1 MQGKGMLAWEGRD
14 RNRQN
19 VSLPPHPV
27 QSGPSLLN
35 GSVLPTLRVGL
46 SHSDHWHT
54 CNSSRKHPCR
64 HSHDLPVHSI
74 QSYWHPK
81 PTFRGKRH
89 TLGRKVLLVSLAGK
103 CCSAKGCAPVSKRT
117 IDRTRTAWG
126 SPGPRPCGHHRCWV
140 LGDSEHRTDQI
151 QPHLWKLHMGL
162 RRP

>member
-1 MQGKGMLAWEGRD
+1 MLAWERRN

-27 QSGPSLLN
+27 QSGSSLLN
-35 GSVLPTLRVGL
+35 GSMLPTFKVGL

-54 CNSSRKHPCR
+54 CNSSLKHPCR

-74 QSYWHPK
+74 QSCWHPK

-89 TLGRKVLLVSLAGK
+89 TLGRTVLPFSLARK
-103 CCSAKGCAPVSKRT
+103 CCSTKGCAPVSKRT
-117 IDRTRTAWG
+117 I
-126 SPGPRPCGHHRCWV
+126 GHTQSGGV
-140 LGDSEHRTDQI
+140 LGHVPVDTISAGYWEIQNTGQIRSSPTSENSTCY
-151 QPHLWKLHMGL
+151 HMGL